1 MNLSHAFLPV
11 ALMLAASPLVAHA
24 ERGFEVRDMA
34 AMDRYS
40 APTLSPDGRK
50 LVFAK
55 RVVDFAANKSSTSLW
70 IEDLLARDAAP
81 PARLTPEG
89 WNVNSPAFSN
99 DGKSVYFLSAK
110 SGSMQLYAIPVAGG
124 APTQLTDF
132 STDIG
137 SYKLSP
143 DGSRLA
149 FSTEAFA
156 ECKSD
161 FSCNLKK
168 LKERQD
174 SKSTG
179 LVFDRMFIRHW
190 DSWNDGRLNRVF
202 VAPLGDG
209 KAQLK
214 AATLVGAD
222 VLGDVPSKP
231 FGDDSEYSW
240 APDGKSLVLSARK
253 ADREEPWSTNFD
265 LFQVS
270 ADGTGA
276 AKNLTAANKA
286 WDTGPVF
293 SSDGGTLYYRAMKR
307 SGFEAD
313 RFALMAMD
321 LGTGKT
327 REIAAK
333 WDASADGITLSD
345 DGTTIYTT
353 AQELGQHPLFS
364 VSIEGGNVSQVV
376 GGGSVSAFDIAGP
389 TLAYAQNSLKSG
401 DQLFTGALGGGAAA
415 SAARAITPSAG
426 EMLEDVAFGDYE
438 QFDFIGWNN

>member
-1 MNLSHAFLPV
+1 MKLSHAILPV
-11 ALMLAASPLVAHA
+11 VLMLAASPLAAHA

-110 SGSMQLYAIPVAGG
+110 SGSMQLYAIPVTGG
-124 APTQLTDF
+124 APRQLTDF
-132 STDIG
+132 STDIS

-156 ECKSD
+156 QCKSD

-214 AATLVGAD
+214 AATLVGGD

-231 FGDDSEYSW
+231 FGDDSEYTW
-240 APDGKSLVLSARK
+240 APDGRSLVLSARK

-276 AKNLTAANKA
+276 AKTTVL
-286 WDTGPVF
+286 P
-293 SSDGGTLYYRAMKR
+293 
-307 SGFEAD
+307 SGE
-313 RFALMAMD
+313 
-321 LGTGKT
+321 K
-327 REIAAK
+327 
-333 WDASADGITLSD
+333 
-345 DGTTIYTT
+345 
-353 AQELGQHPLFS
+353 
-364 VSIEGGNVSQVV
+364 V
-376 GGGSVSAFDIAGP
+376 
-389 TLAYAQNSLKSG
+389 
-401 DQLFTGALGGGAAA
+401 
-415 SAARAITPSAG
+415 
-426 EMLEDVAFGDYE
+426 
-438 QFDFIGWNN
+438 